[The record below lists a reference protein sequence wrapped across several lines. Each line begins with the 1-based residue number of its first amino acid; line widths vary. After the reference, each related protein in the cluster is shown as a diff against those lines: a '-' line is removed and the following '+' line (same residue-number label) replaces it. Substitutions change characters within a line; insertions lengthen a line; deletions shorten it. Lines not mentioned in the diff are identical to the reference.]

1 MIESIIIF
9 MYPSLT
15 LLRGPLGF
23 LEKEP
28 RLAWPSHLSLLILL
42 AWDIR
47 PSFVKRMSGQ
57 DIMKAWLSLLFHL
70 QTYFLKCIPTRNPS
84 QLHPSENNSLRLWG
98 LPPPLPL
105 TLIACKP
112 AVVGSEKSELSV
124 LGAQFPAASTTWKRM
139 TLLFQTQGKTVPLRV
154 QNQKAFVPFSC
165 LFPCRAGFVCS
176 FVPVTKEVEFKL
188 PAEILPFFSIL
199 YNDNFKLNYQSI

>member
-42 AWDIR
+42 AWDIH

-124 LGAQFPAASTTWKRM
+124 LGAQFPATSTTWKCM
-139 TLLFQTQGKTVPLRV
+139 ILLFQTQGKKRYHSEYKTRKLSLPSPV
-154 QNQKAFVPFSC
+154 
-165 LFPCRAGFVCS
+165 S
-176 FVPVTKEVEFKL
+176 FLAVPVLFVLLSLWLKKL
-188 PAEILPFFSIL
+188 
-199 YNDNFKLNYQSI
+199 NLNYQQRFCHSSLYCIMTISN